1 MATFFVD
8 TTASVVTASSDAD
21 SIYVQSGALQGTTVL
36 GLGGNDTINL
46 REGVTNASA
55 AGFKVDA
62 AAGNDSIFVNSGMA
76 FSAGQSTVLG
86 GAGAD
91 TIAAQGG
98 SLGLLKTGDDND
110 LVRGSAA
117 ITISALKL
125 GKGADSVVLTQH
137 LVAPPSG
144 IWHRSGSRFHLWLL
158 HQFPIGGTITLG
170 GGKDTINASLSGTS
184 SHCLWRW
191 QWTQSKC

>member
-76 FSAGQSTVLG
+76 FSAGQGSVLG
-86 GAGAD
+86 GSGAD
-91 TIAAQGG
+91 TISISNGTLALVKG
-98 SLGLLKTGDDND
+98 GDDND
-110 LVRGSAA
+110 LVRASAA
-117 ITISALKL
+117 VVLSAVKL
-125 GKGADSVVLTQH
+125 GKGADSVVFG
-137 LVAPPSG
+137 PSALSG
-144 IWHRSGSRFHLWLL
+144 ATVKEFGTGQGNDYISGSFFTLL
-158 HQFPIGGTITLG
+158 TGSTITLG
-170 GGKDTINASLSGTS
+170 GGKILLMHHSQDLPAD
-184 SHCLWRW
+184 
-191 QWTQSKC
+191 